1 MRPLAPVEERPSVA
15 VGRPA
20 KVQYQQQPE
29 PSAREVLGIAIANV
43 LRLARLAAELNRK
56 RGPCE
61 PLESTLV
68 NLRAAIESAATRCNS
83 RGVSR

>member
-1 MRPLAPVEERPSVA
+1 MS
-15 VGRPA
+15 RPA
-20 KVQYQQQPE
+20 RRHVEPVTE
-29 PSAREVLGIAIANV
+29 PSARELLGMAIANV

-68 NLRAAIESAATRCNS
+68 NLRAAIESAVRRCS
-83 RGVSR
+83 GHL